1 MVVCQH
7 LKKPRGDHMPMC
19 NMCWSLLLPPPSVI
33 LVEVTEKAEDL
44 MGGLLCSLEAKLED
58 GHGEIEASASTYKVV

>member
-1 MVVCQH
+1 M
-7 LKKPRGDHMPMC
+7 
-19 NMCWSLLLPPPSVI
+19 I

-44 MGGLLCSLEAKLED
+44 MGGLLFSLEAKLED